1 MVASLDLD
9 VAEREVE
16 WNLEAND
23 LPAREFGGLVDVEVS
38 RGNTV
43 QLGIKVLEDF
53 GNPLKKGE
61 IFFLSPR
68 RHIRIS
74 EGEHKH
80 KTQTNKQTNKQSLTI
95 TASNVLGFPLF
106 SRRGRIS
113 AARGSSSWLSSSS
126 LASAFS
132 KWATLSLR
140 SVYSAI

>member
-1 MVASLDLD
+1 VVASLDLD

-80 KTQTNKQTNKQSLTI
+80 KTQTNKQSLTI